1 MEELWKDINLPS
13 TPSLPL
19 NQHRPNPQ
27 HSSILPSSNPSSST
41 GIILQDF
48 LAGTFRTPPPPPPP
62 PPLSSSSS
70 SSSSS
75 SITAVAHS
83 LALKTL
89 QPPVSLSL
97 NSSNFGIGSRACS
110 QKRGPPA
117 GGQESSSADRRQRRM
132 IKNRESAASLRKQAY
147 TKQLEKE
154 IASLAD
160 ENSRLKKENEKM
172 GLAIM
177 CSNQDAP
184 KIGLQRSTTAPF

>member
-1 MEELWKDINLPS
+1 MTAEKEKEQQQQQQQFQQQQQQQQQMDQELWKDINLPS

-19 NQHRPNPQ
+19 NQH
-27 HSSILPSSNPSSST
+27 L
-41 GIILQDF
+41 
-48 LAGTFRTPPPPPPP
+48 
-62 PPLSSSSS
+62 
-70 SSSSS
+70 
-75 SITAVAHS
+75 
-83 LALKTL
+83 
-89 QPPVSLSL
+89 SLSL

-110 QKRGPPA
+110 HKRGPPA

-132 IKNRESAASLRKQAY
+132 IKNRESAARSRARKQAY

-177 CSNQDAP
+177 CSNQDGP
-184 KIGLQRSTTAPF
+184 KIRLQRSSTAPF